1 MNRGAAVTFDRYAV
15 RRLNPFA
22 GVVQVVAGDN
32 ARAISLDGR
41 AWEIQVLAEAPS
53 DWWGSPGEHHGAMRF
68 FRFGIWTGANGLRK
82 VPVNPI
88 MDIGAMLDASAP
100 VIDALSDPATPPPFD
115 LADTLELWLL
125 DQSRQPLA
133 LLATATPGEPLPAL
147 HQGRWCA
154 APLNDRN
161 LGREP
166 ADGAPPAADELEVM
180 VQRNAVGAARWFRR
194 SAPGSGP
201 GHATDGDHQES
212 PPAHAFPEL
221 PVRDHWTSETEQA
234 LVDLWI
240 RRAAPRL
247 LCLPYLDD
255 ATRAR
260 LEPLAREQA
269 ADVDMLWRL
278 YPRLLDDGFVKAAR
292 IEARLR
298 TSAVR
303 G

>member
-1 MNRGAAVTFDRYAV
+1 VTFDRYAV

-41 AWEIQVLAEAPS
+41 AWEIQVLAEAPN
-53 DWWGSPGEHHGAMRF
+53 DCWGSLSAHHGALRF
-68 FRFGIWTGANGLRK
+68 FRFGIWTGAHGLRK

-100 VIDALSDPATPPPFD
+100 LIDALAEPATRPPFD
-115 LADTLELWLL
+115 LADTLELWLP
-125 DQSRQPLA
+125 DHRRQPLA
-133 LLATATPGEPLPAL
+133 LLATATPGEPLAAL
-147 HQGRWCA
+147 QQTRWCA
-154 APLNDRN
+154 APLHDRN
-161 LGREP
+161 LGRER
-166 ADGAPPAADELEVM
+166 AGGESPAADELEVM
-180 VQRNAVGAARWFRR
+180 VRRNAAGAARWFRR
-194 SAPGSGP
+194 TAPGSGP
-201 GHATDGDHQES
+201 GRATDGDNQE
-212 PPAHAFPEL
+212 PVPAHAFPKL
-221 PVRDHWTSETEQA
+221 PVRDHWPGEAEQA
-234 LVDLWI
+234 LVDRWI

-255 ATRAR
+255 TTRAR

-269 ADVDMLWRL
+269 VDVDMLWRL

-298 TSAVR
+298 ISSAR

>member
-1 MNRGAAVTFDRYAV
+1 VTFDRYAV

-41 AWEIQVLAEAPS
+41 AWEIQVLAEAPK
-53 DWWGSPGEHHGAMRF
+53 DCWGSPSEHHGALRF
-68 FRFGIWTGANGLRK
+68 FRFGIWTGSGGLRK

-88 MDIGAMLDASAP
+88 MDIGAMLDASSP
-100 VIDALSDPATPPPFD
+100 VIDALSDPASRPPFD

-125 DQSRQPLA
+125 DHHRQPLA
-133 LLATATPGEPLPAL
+133 LLATATPGEPLAAL
-147 HQGRWCA
+147 QQRRWCA
-154 APLNDRN
+154 APLDDRN
-161 LGREP
+161 LGPERT
-166 ADGAPPAADELEVM
+166 DGESPAADELEIM
-180 VQRNAVGAARWFRR
+180 VRRNATGAAKWIRR
-194 SAPGSGP
+194 TAPGSGP
-201 GHATDGDHQES
+201 GHATDGDDQG
-212 PPAHAFPEL
+212 PIPAHAFPEL
-221 PVRDHWTSETEQA
+221 PVRDQWPSEAEQA
-234 LVDLWI
+234 LMDRWI
-240 RRAAPRL
+240 QRAAPRL

-269 ADVDMLWRL
+269 VDVDMLWRL
-278 YPRLLDDGFVKAAR
+278 YPRLMDNGFVKAAR

-298 TSAVR
+298 TSSAR